1 MVVYSQLRPAG
12 KIIIIK
18 WFPETFS
25 DFFRI
30 AVDHMYVAVLIN
42 FKYDILRGIIYQVC
56 TQNFPKN

>member
-25 DFFRI
+25 DFFWI

-42 FKYDILRGIIYQVC
+42 FKYDILRGIIY
-56 TQNFPKN
+56 